1 MPAALFYLLYVAG
14 LLVFAILPGLRARR
28 WRTAAVLG
36 ALLGLIAYGTYDL
49 SNYATLRDWP
59 LALTTAG
66 YLAANRLWR

>member
-1 MPAALFYLLYVAG
+1 
-14 LLVFAILPGLRARR
+14 
-28 WRTAAVLG
+28 LG

-59 LALTTAG
+59 LALTALDMAWGAVLSAMSATAG